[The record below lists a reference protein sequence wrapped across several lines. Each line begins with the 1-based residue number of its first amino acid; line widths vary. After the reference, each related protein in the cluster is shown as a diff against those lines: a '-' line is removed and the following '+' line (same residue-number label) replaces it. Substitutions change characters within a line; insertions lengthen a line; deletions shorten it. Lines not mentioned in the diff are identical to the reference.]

1 MRAPSEISGSDSRT
15 LTQQETI
22 LRVGLVGC
30 GKMGLH
36 HLAAIAKAPDA
47 RLVGIADPLADAEDL
62 KGLIPADVRIVADVG
77 ALVAETRPDV
87 VHIVTPPQ
95 THAAISRAL
104 IDAGVHVYVEKPFAM
119 SKAEAEDILARAADR
134 GVRICAGHQ
143 NLFERPAILAR
154 EHITSAGRVV
164 HIESFFS
171 FRQIRRTI
179 TPVDQAKDILPH
191 AVYPLIDQMRA
202 ATGLHNAQIAV
213 VGIDVRTSGDVY
225 ALLRLG
231 DCTGVLLV
239 TLSGRPIEQ
248 YQTIVGTNGVMRAD
262 YVTGSLTRLLGP
274 GTGPGIL
281 LLPYR
286 RAWQTVKVA
295 TRNVAGIVLGRHG
308 SYPGLTVL
316 VKRFYESITSRAAG
330 PMTPQLI
337 VDTVDICEQ
346 IGAALDRLEQQTQAA
361 ALARLDALASRMPPT
376 TRRGVVLVT
385 GGTGLLGRRVVEELR
400 YAGYPVR
407 TVARRMPPPS
417 ARVPGVEYVIGDLAR
432 GLSADAFDGVESI
445 VHCAAET
452 AGGKSEQQQNSIA
465 ATRLLIEGGAA
476 AGVKV
481 LVHVSSLAVIKPG
494 SGRMVDETTP
504 VDAANL
510 ERGPYVWGKAESEL
524 LARQLGQD
532 LGLQIKVIRPGPLV
546 DFADFQAPGR
556 LGREVGPWYVAIG
569 GRKSPLSI
577 LNVATGARVIR
588 SYIDDIAAAPDVVNL
603 VESPAPTR
611 AELVGR
617 LRSVRPDLSIIWF
630 PALLLRMLSA
640 PAKWAQRWL
649 MGRSRPVD
657 LYAAFSSERYK
668 PDVAASVIARAKQSA
683 RPASTLVA

>member
-1 MRAPSEISGSDSRT
+1 M
-15 LTQQETI
+15 TQHDTT

-36 HLAAIAKAPDA
+36 HLAAIARAPGA
-47 RLVGIADPLADAEDL
+47 KVVGIADPLADAEDL
-62 KGLIPADVRIVADVG
+62 KGLIPADARIVADVG
-77 ALVAETRPDV
+77 ALLAETRPAV
-87 VHIVTPPQ
+87 VHVVTPPH
-95 THAAISRAL
+95 THGSIARAL
-104 IDAGVHVYVEKPFAM
+104 IEAGVHVYVEKPFAM
-119 SKAEAEDILARAADR
+119 SKAEAEEILALAAEHR
-134 GVRICAGHQ
+134 VHVCAGHQ

-154 EHITSAGRVV
+154 EQIGTIGRTV

-171 FRQIRRTI
+171 FRQVRRTI

-191 AVYPLIDQMRA
+191 AVYPLVDQMRA
-202 ATGLHNAQIAV
+202 GTGLYDASIAV
-213 VGIDVRTSGDVY
+213 VGMDVRTSGDVY

-262 YVTGSLTRLLGP
+262 YVTGSVMRLLGP

-281 LLPYR
+281 LTPYR
-286 RAWQTVKVA
+286 RAWHTLKGA
-295 TRNVAGIVLGRHG
+295 TRNVAGIIFGRHG

-316 VKRFYESITSRAAG
+316 VKRFYESITSRSTG
-330 PMTPQLI
+330 PMTPQSI

-346 IGAALDRLEQQTQAA
+346 IGAALDRVEEQTQTA
-361 ALARLDALASRMPPT
+361 ALARLETLGSRMPPP

-417 ARVPGVEYVIGDLAR
+417 ARVPGVQYVVGDLAC
-432 GLSADAFDGVESI
+432 GLSADRFDGVESI

-452 AGGKSEQQQNSIA
+452 AGGKSEQQRNSIT
-465 ATRLLIEGGAA
+465 ATRLLIEGAAA
-476 AGVKV
+476 AGVKAV
-481 LVHVSSLAVIKPG
+481 LHVSSLAVIKPG
-494 SGRMVDETTP
+494 NGRMVDETTP
-504 VDAANL
+504 VDASNL
-510 ERGPYVWGKAESEL
+510 ERGPYVWGKAESEV
-524 LARQLGQD
+524 LARQLGRERGI
-532 LGLQIKVIRPGPLV
+532 LVKVIRPGPLV
-546 DFADFQAPGR
+546 DYADFHAPGR

-569 GRKSPLSI
+569 GRKSPLSV
-577 LNVATGARVIR
+577 LDVATGARVIR
-588 SYIDDIAAAPDVVNL
+588 SYIDDFASAPDVVNL

-611 AELVGR
+611 GDLVGR
-617 LRSVRPDLSIIWF
+617 LREVRPDLKIIWF
-630 PALLLRMLSA
+630 PSLLLRMLSA
-640 PAKWAQRWL
+640 PAKWAQRSL
-649 MGRSRPVD
+649 MGASKPID

-668 PDVAASVIARAKQSA
+668 PDVAASVIAKAKHSA
-683 RPASTLVA
+683 VPAAARVA